1 MSRCV
6 VLDSEAIY
14 ALAAGAS
21 RRQREAR
28 AALEAAVRLERDV
41 IVPALALAELYR
53 GRGRSQSIDSFLSRE
68 PGIQLRATDRDFAR
82 LVGAVLAG
90 ARAGSEHV
98 VDAHAVAA
106 AIEGG
111 GGVVLTVDGPDLTR
125 LAAPYRN
132 VQVVDIR

>member
-6 VLDSEAIY
+6 VLDSEAVY
-14 ALAAGAS
+14 ALAGGAS

-28 AALEAAVRLERDV
+28 AALEAAVRFDRDV
-41 IVPALALAELYR
+41 IVPALVLAELYR
-53 GRGRSQSIDSFLSRE
+53 GRGRSQSIDAFLSRE
-68 PGIQLRATDRDFAR
+68 PGIQLRVTDREFAR

-90 ARAGSEHV
+90 AGAGSELV
-98 VDAHAVAA
+98 VDAHSVAA
-106 AIEGG
+106 AIEAGG
-111 GGVVLTVDGPDLTR
+111 GIVLTTDGPDLSR